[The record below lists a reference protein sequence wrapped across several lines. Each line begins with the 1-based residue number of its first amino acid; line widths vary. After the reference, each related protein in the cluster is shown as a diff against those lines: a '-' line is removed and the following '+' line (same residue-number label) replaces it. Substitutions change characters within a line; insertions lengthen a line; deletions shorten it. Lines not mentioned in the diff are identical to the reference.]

1 MQLAKKHIKNSAAP
15 MLSGKD
21 KLKMQCEK
29 KMQCARDQCM
39 INYMISA
46 RSVM

>member
-15 MLSGKD
+15 VLSGKD

-29 KMQCARDQCM
+29 KNAMRYCFIPINDQHLKH
-39 INYMISA
+39 
-46 RSVM
+46 